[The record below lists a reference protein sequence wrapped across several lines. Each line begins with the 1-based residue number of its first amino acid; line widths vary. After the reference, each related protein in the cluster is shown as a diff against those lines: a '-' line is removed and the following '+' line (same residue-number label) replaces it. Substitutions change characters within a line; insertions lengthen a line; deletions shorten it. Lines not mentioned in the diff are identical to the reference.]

1 MTFMI
6 NSLKQS
12 IPFVIKAIPEVKIEG
27 LWLSEQID
35 ECIHTLHKTGF
46 NIVAVISDNHSTNVS
61 AFNILIKKYPHT
73 RKDIN
78 IIDHP
83 SNINNGIYL
92 FFDLVHLLKNI
103 RNNVL
108 NSKIFSFP
116 QFNFDEFHLETITR
130 CLRQK

>member
-1 MTFMI
+1 MAF
-6 NSLKQS
+6 
-12 IPFVIKAIPEVKIEG
+12 
-27 LWLSEQID
+27 W
-35 ECIHTLHKTGF
+35 TLDKTSF

-108 NSKIFSFP
+108 SSKIFSFP